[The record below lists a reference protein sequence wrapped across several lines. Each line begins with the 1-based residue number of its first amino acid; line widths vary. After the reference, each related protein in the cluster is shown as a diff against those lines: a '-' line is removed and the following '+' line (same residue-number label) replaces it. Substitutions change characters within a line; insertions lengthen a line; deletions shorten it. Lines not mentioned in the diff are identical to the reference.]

1 MFTGSEEYLY
11 VARTEILDV
20 ETRSRDLDEQ
30 LNRVFV
36 ARQIELALKTENREK
51 SVQLLKEAYDKIQ
64 KSDSKS
70 IYFIKQYINTIFLHL
85 L

>member
-1 MFTGSEEYLY
+1 M
-11 VARTEILDV
+11 ARTKRLDV
-20 ETRSRDLDEQ
+20 ETRSRDVDEQ

-70 IYFIKQYINTIFLHL
+70 IYFIKQYINTIFCICSESTIALI
-85 L
+85 

>member
-36 ARQIELALKTENREK
+36 ARQIELALKTENREQ
-51 SVQLLKEAYDKIQ
+51 SVELLKEAYDKIQ
-64 KSDSKS
+64 KSDSKR